1 MLRPS
6 PVAVF
11 ILSAVYEPV
20 PSVFERSP
28 TTCTSARLVSAK
40 FWSFELVLFWVVAA
54 SFVLFILVLLAANSV
69 FALRVSANAMDN
81 LYLIIYSYF
90 NNHYYFVKLYKYE
103 IKE

>member
-1 MLRPS
+1 MTETDCGVSFMLRPS

-28 TTCTSARLVSAK
+28 TTCTSARLVS
-40 FWSFELVLFWVVAA
+40 FWVVAA
-54 SFVLFILVLLAANSV
+54 SFVLFRSVLLAANSA
-69 FALRVSANAMDN
+69 FALRVSASAMDN
-81 LYLIIYSYF
+81 LYIIIYSYF

>member
-20 PSVFERSP
+20 PSVFERSL
-28 TTCTSARLVSAK
+28 TTCTSARLASVARV
-40 FWSFELVLFWVVAA
+40 WSFELVLFWVVAA
-54 SFVLFILVLLAANSV
+54 SFVLFRSVLFAAHSV
-69 FALRVSANAMDN
+69 FALRATASTMDN

-90 NNHYYFVKLYKYE
+90 NNHYCSG
-103 IKE
+103 II